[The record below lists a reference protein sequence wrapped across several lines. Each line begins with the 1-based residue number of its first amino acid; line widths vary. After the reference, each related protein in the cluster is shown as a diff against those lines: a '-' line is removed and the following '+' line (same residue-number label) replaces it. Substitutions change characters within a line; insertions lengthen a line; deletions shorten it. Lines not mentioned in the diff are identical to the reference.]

1 MRARRSASS
10 AAAASIKERF
20 SVVIKDLSVKISNAL
35 ILPHKEPDGCGYDTG
50 EDQRAEHAPETAQS
64 GERVDV
70 VGVFRVQV
78 VTIHLAPR
86 GDRAG

>member
-1 MRARRSASS
+1 MMTKRMDPIR
-10 AAAASIKERF
+10 KF
-20 SVVIKDLSVKISNAL
+20 LGCLSKVL
-35 ILPHKEPDGCGYDTG
+35 FILPHQEPDGCGYDTG
-50 EDQRAEHAPETAQS
+50 EDQRAEHAPETAQA

-78 VTIHLAPR
+78 ITIHLAPR

>member
-1 MRARRSASS
+1 MDPIRQPGCVS
-10 AAAASIKERF
+10 KVLF
-20 SVVIKDLSVKISNAL
+20 
-35 ILPHKEPDGCGYDTG
+35 ILPHQEPDRSGKYAGVN
-50 EDQRAEHAPETAQS
+50 ERAEHAPETAKA

-78 VTIHLAPR
+78 ITVHLAPR